1 MKQYKY
7 KIDGAQYDVAIT
19 EIQGAVAKVKVNGIE
34 FDVQMLGTPL
44 TEGDL
49 PEYATTATAA
59 TAAAPATAPTADA
72 TPAAPAGG
80 AGEGTPV
87 KAPLPGIVLGIKVAV
102 GQAVKKGDTLV
113 VLEAM
118 KMENAINAEA
128 DGTVTGICVAQG
140 DSVMEGAVLVTVG

>member
-7 KIDGAQYDVAIT
+7 KIDGAQYDVTIA

-44 TEGDL
+44 TEDEL
-49 PEYATTATAA
+49 PEYATTTTTAA
-59 TAAAPATAPTADA
+59 PTA
-72 TPAAPAGG
+72 TPAAEAASAIPAGT
-80 AGEGTPV
+80 AGEGTPI

-118 KMENAINAEA
+118 KMENAINAES
-128 DGTVTGICVAQG
+128 DGIVTGICVAQG
-140 DSVMEGAVLVTVG
+140 DSVMEGTVLVTVG

>member
-49 PEYATTATAA
+49 SEYATTA

>member
-44 TEGDL
+44 AEGEL
-49 PEYATTATAA
+49 PEYATTTAA
-59 TAAAPATAPTADA
+59 AAPVAAAPAAEAA
-72 TPAAPAGG
+72 PAAAGG

-128 DGTVTGICVAQG
+128 DGTVTGVCVAQG
-140 DSVMEGAVLVTVG
+140 DSVMEGTVLVTVA

>member
-44 TEGDL
+44 TEGEL
-49 PEYATTATAA
+49 PEYATTA

-80 AGEGTPV
+80 AGEGTAV